1 MAKTKYQFNPESIS
15 YEEVE
20 VSFKTRALGFLKH
33 IASSLVL
40 AVIMVAILFNYFGSP
55 KERSLE
61 RENQELL
68 SHYERLNNEFNK
80 ARVVLGDLEQRDDN
94 IYRVIFEAEPI
105 HNNIRKAGFGGV
117 NRYGNLENLENADL
131 VISTAKKLDQLSK
144 SIYVQTKSYDEV
156 EVMVKNKFK
165 LLAAIPAIM
174 PIAIKD
180 FNRISAGYGWRV
192 HPIYKTRKFHDGM
205 DFTGKL
211 GTPLYATGDAVVKDV
226 SMHKGYGKTVVLDH
240 GYGYTTLYAHLNGY
254 NVKRGQKVKRGEVI
268 AFLGN
273 TGKSTG
279 PHLHYEIRKSGQTL
293 NPINYYFNDLSADEY
308 DRMVAFAANTG
319 QTMD

>member
-55 KERSLE
+55 KERSQE
-61 RENQELL
+61 REIQKLL
-68 SHYERLNNEFNK
+68 SNYERLNDDINK

-117 NRYGNLENLENADL
+117 NRYENLGNLENADL

-156 EVMVKNKFK
+156 EIMVKNKFK

-180 FNRISAGYGWRV
+180 FNRISSGYGWRV
-192 HPIYKTRKFHDGM
+192 HPLYKTRIFHDGM
-205 DFTGKL
+205 DFTGKV
-211 GTPLYATGDAVVKDV
+211 GTPLYATGDAVVK
-226 SMHKGYGKTVVLDH
+226 KAGKLRGYGKTVVLDH
-240 GYGYTTLYAHLNGY
+240 GYGYTTLYAHLSNY

-279 PHLHYEIRKSGQTL
+279 PHLHYEIRKSGKHV